1 MRKAAAPSNILAVR
15 RRGLHVRY
23 SDPINGF
30 EVGLKLEHASLLN
43 VHSTKSTRLVGRQQG
58 KALEVRGVSLY
69 TQYRQME
76 PTRAAPPSP
85 APPQS
90 SSPTPSLPP
99 YGGAAASTE
108 PLYLLQ
114 PIGAHAT
121 LYYGLGSE
129 LTVEV
134 PLAAVELDRS
144 VVPSACHVS
153 LQIPER
159 QSATKR

>member
-1 MRKAAAPSNILAVR
+1 M
-15 RRGLHVRY
+15 RY
-23 SDPINGF
+23 SDPVNGF

-43 VHSTKSTRLVGRQQG
+43 VHSTKSARLVGRQQG

-85 APPQS
+85 SPPLS
-90 SSPTPSLPP
+90 SSPTLSPP
-99 YGGAAASTE
+99 PHGGGTASTE

-114 PIGAHAT
+114 PIDAHAT

-129 LTVEV
+129 LTVKV

-144 VVPSACHVS
+144 VVPFCLPRFCPNS
-153 LQIPER
+153 
-159 QSATKR
+159 KRSKQHTTNR